1 MMMTHTHPIPKPED
15 AGDDWK
21 QEYEEHRE
29 LETLNS
35 MIPIWK
41 RKKGDTSDEEYNE
54 FYKNNFYDYTDPM
67 KVITAGGEGAVNYNA
82 VLFIPSH
89 APYDF
94 YTKEYK
100 KGLALYSS
108 GVMIM
113 ENAKSCFR
121 TTTISSAVS
130 WIPPTS
136 VLTSAA
142 SCSNRITN

>member
-1 MMMTHTHPIPKPED
+1 
-15 AGDDWK
+15 
-21 QEYEEHRE
+21 
-29 LETLNS
+29 
-35 MIPIWK
+35 
-41 RKKGDTSDEEYNE
+41 
-54 FYKNNFYDYTDPM
+54 M

-113 ENAKSCFR
+113 ENARSCFR
-121 TTTISSAVS
+121 TITTLSAAS
-130 WIPPTS
+130 WIPPT
-136 VLTSAA
+136 
-142 SCSNRITN
+142 